1 MAPCNAIPSQLKANK
16 HHGVINRH
24 DHHAGKTS
32 NSYSDPQPPAPAPR
46 SLASSLP
53 PHPSALPE
61 RGKIRRLVWQS
72 QFNIRHKVLPMIESS
87 IERARFNM
95 IEQQIRPWEVLS
107 PAALETLQT
116 LPREAFAPA
125 AYRGLAFADCEI
137 PLGHGETM
145 LFPRIEGKALQSLD
159 IQPSDLVYEVG
170 TGSGFLTA
178 CLAKLARQVVSIDIH
193 PDFTEQAAARLDEM
207 GIHNVSLS
215 TGNAL
220 QTPSI
225 KGPFDAI
232 LVSGSVPTSE
242 QAEIFRSQL
251 KPGGRLFI
259 AVGEAPVMELLL
271 ITRES
276 ERAFREEAIL
286 ETELKALQGAAPA
299 KSFEF

>member
-1 MAPCNAIPSQLKANK
+1 
-16 HHGVINRH
+16 
-24 DHHAGKTS
+24 
-32 NSYSDPQPPAPAPR
+32 
-46 SLASSLP
+46 
-53 PHPSALPE
+53 
-61 RGKIRRLVWQS
+61 
-72 QFNIRHKVLPMIESS
+72 MIESS

-116 LPREAFAPA
+116 LPREDFAPA